1 MSKRATPSRIA
12 SRRLRN
18 SRSEAGTLAARSSRK
33 NEMNMRQP
41 VPLVGPSPAP
51 REREGPTPKAWE
63 GEGRFAVRAGA
74 APLTLPSPHNWG
86 GEGHFLVTSP
96 AAASAA
102 REASQESALSAL

>member
-1 MSKRATPSRIA
+1 MSKRATPCRIA

-51 REREGPTPKAWE
+51 REREGPAPKAWE
-63 GEGRFAVRAGA
+63 GEGRCGSNTLTCPRA
-74 APLTLPSPHNWG
+74 APSDTLSCNA
-86 GEGHFLVTSP
+86 GEGLFTATVITR
-96 AAASAA
+96 A
-102 REASQESALSAL
+102 RAY